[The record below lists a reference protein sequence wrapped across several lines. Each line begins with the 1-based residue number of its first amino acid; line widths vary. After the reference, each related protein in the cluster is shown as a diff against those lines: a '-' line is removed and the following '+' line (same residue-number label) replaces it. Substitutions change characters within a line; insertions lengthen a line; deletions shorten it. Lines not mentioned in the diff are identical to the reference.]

1 MDYSY
6 DICYTE
12 FTQGQA
18 ERMQKQYAHW
28 RLKRA

>member
-12 FTQGQA
+12 FTDDQSD
-18 ERMQKQYAHW
+18 RMNRMWAAY
-28 RLKRA
+28 RA